1 MEMMSYPLPL
11 PGNLSPSSAL
21 SPSVQSVKEMMMSYP
36 LSPPNL
42 SSSAAWSSAAHLT
55 ICQTWQTNQ
64 VDLFQGLAVEMMYF
78 PVLAGNLSS

>member
-11 PGNLSPSSAL
+11 PGNLSPT
-21 SPSVQSVKEMMMSYP
+21 SYP

-55 ICQTWQTNQ
+55 ICQTLQTSQ